1 MQDMFE
7 MYSYGFTYGK
17 FHLPTP
23 GVYMSYLRQLMVNMT
38 CEIQNDCSV
47 FYWPMRTKTYS
58 INGAINDQWG
68 FFIKGNYVTCDQQK
82 ATSIPFNWTFVDSSE
97 QFFFNPS

>member
-1 MQDMFE
+1 MIALFFI
-7 MYSYGFTYGK
+7 G
-17 FHLPTP
+17 P
-23 GVYMSYLRQLMVNMT
+23 
-38 CEIQNDCSV
+38 CEQRLN
-47 FYWPMRTKTYS
+47 S